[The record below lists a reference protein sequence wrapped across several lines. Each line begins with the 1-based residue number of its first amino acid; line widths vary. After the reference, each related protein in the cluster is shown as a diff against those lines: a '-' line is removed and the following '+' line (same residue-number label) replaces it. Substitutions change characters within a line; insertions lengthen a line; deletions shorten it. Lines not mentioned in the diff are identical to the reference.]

1 MKVDLIDH
9 MGTDLTVVN
18 AARVSFDK
26 TSSTLDD
33 KDIKLI
39 NYLARHNHWSPFSHC
54 FLQFRV
60 KAPIFIARQLAKH
73 QVGLSWNE
81 VSRRYVDSEPEL
93 YIPDGWR
100 KRSEDK
106 KQGSTNEYVTDLEV
120 TSFYDQEYYPDDKM
134 YLCPMETSTY
144 DIREVVDVECNKL
157 LELYD
162 NMINNNVCPEQ
173 ARMILPQNMYTEWY
187 WSGSLYAFSRV
198 CQLRLDKTSQIEVQQ
213 VARQIS
219 AYCTTK
225 FPHSWNALTKEN
237 THEQTST

>member
-1 MKVDLIDH
+1 MMKVDLIDS
-9 MGTDLTVVN
+9 MGSDLTVVN

-39 NYLARHNHWSPFSHC
+39 KYLAKHNHWSPFSHC
-54 FLQFRV
+54 FVQFRV

-81 VSRRYVDSEPEL
+81 VSRRYVDSPPEFYEPET
-93 YIPDGWR
+93 WR
-100 KRSEDK
+100 GKPENV
-106 KQGSTNEYVTDLEV
+106 KQGSDGEAKSQYFPNLYVEDVTQLALTNYN
-120 TSFYDQEYYPDDKM
+120 KM
-134 YLCPMETSTY
+134 
-144 DIREVVDVECNKL
+144 IIQGVA
-157 LELYD
+157 
-162 NMINNNVCPEQ
+162 PEM

-198 CQLRLDKTSQIEVQQ
+198 CKLRLDKTSQVEVQQ

-219 AYCTTK
+219 AYCTTQ
-225 FPHSWNALTKEN
+225 FPHSWNALMKE
-237 THEQTST
+237 TRHG

>member
-39 NYLARHNHWSPFSHC
+39 KYLAKHNHWSPFSHC
-54 FLQFRV
+54 FVQFRV

-81 VSRRYVDSEPEL
+81 VSRRYVDSPPEFYEPET
-93 YIPDGWR
+93 WR
-100 KRSEDK
+100 GKPENV
-106 KQGSTNEYVTDLEV
+106 KQGSDGEAKSQYFPNLYLGDVTELALNN
-120 TSFYDQEYYPDDKM
+120 YDKM
-134 YLCPMETSTY
+134 
-144 DIREVVDVECNKL
+144 IVQGVA
-157 LELYD
+157 
-162 NMINNNVCPEQ
+162 PEM
-173 ARMILPQNMYTEWY
+173 ARMVLPQNMYTEWY

-198 CQLRLDKTSQIEVQQ
+198 CQLRLDKTSQIEVQE
-213 VARQIS
+213 VAVKLS
-219 AYCTTK
+219 AHCWSL
-225 FPHSWNALTKEN
+225 FPHSWDALLKGV
-237 THEQTST
+237 

>member
-1 MKVDLIDH
+1 MNVDLVDH

-26 TSSTLDD
+26 TSSTLDE

-39 NYLARHNHWSPFSHC
+39 KYLAKHNHWSPFSHC
-54 FLQFRV
+54 FVQFRV

-81 VSRRYVDSEPEL
+81 VSRRYVDSEPEF
-93 YIPDGWR
+93 YEPDTWR
-100 KRSEDK
+100 GKPENV
-106 KQGSTNEYVTDLEV
+106 KQGSEGEAKSQYFPNLYIGDVTQLALTNYN
-120 TSFYDQEYYPDDKM
+120 KM
-134 YLCPMETSTY
+134 ITQG
-144 DIREVVDVECNKL
+144 VA
-157 LELYD
+157 
-162 NMINNNVCPEQ
+162 PEM